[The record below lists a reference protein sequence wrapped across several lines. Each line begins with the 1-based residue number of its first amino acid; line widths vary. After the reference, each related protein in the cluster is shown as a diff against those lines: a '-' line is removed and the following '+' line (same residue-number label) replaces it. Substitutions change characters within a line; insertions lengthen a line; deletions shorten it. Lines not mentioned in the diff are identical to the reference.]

1 MKRYIAMDLR
11 RLFKTRSFY
20 IAMILALLLLAIYAS
35 AAYFFTS
42 ASVIKTTEGKAPPAV
57 TQMLKQ
63 ARIFLDFNHFA
74 SIMNT
79 GTGMLHLILAAFA
92 AAFISK
98 DHHSGYLK
106 NLYGIRD
113 LRFKWLVSKLAV
125 MMTAAV
131 IYYLVYLTG
140 AAIVTLLYGNALSP
154 NIGALAAYYGMHLSV
169 DLALF
174 GLIILTVTLVQTK
187 TAAVIVALLVSFN
200 LQAIIY
206 LIIDQF
212 GWLPF
217 ELTEYGMMGQAS
229 RLIIAGSGPVGG
241 IMARRFQ
248 SMMASMATSPAT
260 LLPVSLGIALFAIA
274 LSWLMLRK
282 VDYKG

>member
-1 MKRYIAMDLR
+1 MIKYIAMDIR

-20 IAMILALLLLAIYAS
+20 TAMIIALILLTIYAS
-35 AAYFFTS
+35 AAYFFTG
-42 ASVIKTTEGKAPPAV
+42 AGIPKAAAGQPALPITE
-57 TQMLKQ
+57 LLRQ
-63 ARIFLDFNHFA
+63 ARKFLDFNHFA

-79 GTGMLHLILAAFA
+79 GTSMLHLILSAFA

-113 LRFKWLVSKLAV
+113 LRGKWLVSKLAV
-125 MMTAAV
+125 MMLAAL
-131 IYYLVYLTG
+131 IFYLVYLSG
-140 AAIVTLLYGNALSP
+140 AAIVTLLYGNTINT
-154 NIGALAAYYGMHLSV
+154 NIGALAAYYGMHLTV

-174 GLIILTVTLVQTK
+174 GLIILTVTLFQTK
-187 TAAVIVALLVSFN
+187 TAAVVVALLLSFN

-206 LIIDQF
+206 LLIDQF
-212 GWLPF
+212 DLLPF
-217 ELTEYGMMGQAS
+217 ELVEFGMMGQAS

-248 SMMASMATSPAT
+248 DMMASMATSPAT

-274 LSWLMLRK
+274 LSWLMLRR

>member
-1 MKRYIAMDLR
+1 MIKYIAMDFR

-20 IAMILALLLLAIYAS
+20 IAMIIALLLLTIYSS
-35 AAYFFTS
+35 AAYFFTG
-42 ASVIKTTEGKAPPAV
+42 AGVIKATEGKAPPAV

-63 ARIFLDFNHFA
+63 ARQFLDFNHFA

-187 TAAVIVALLVSFN
+187 TAAVIVALLLSFN

-229 RLIIAGSGPVGG
+229 RLMIAGSGPVVGM
-241 IMARRFQ
+241 MARRFQ
-248 SMMASMATSPAT
+248 DMMASMATAPAT
-260 LLPVSLGIALFAIA
+260 LLPVSLGIAFAAIA

-282 VDYKG
+282 VDYRG